1 MSNGFWVISVN
12 RDTGTATTS
21 PLITDKDEAWAEAER
36 LEQPGIFTTVVPTRH
51 SAPRRGPS

>member
-1 MSNGFWVISVN
+1 MISVD

-21 PLITDKDEAWAEAER
+21 PLITDKDEAWAEAEW